1 MTIIL
6 FSSLKAASIKRQKLA
21 MDLFLIKKIISAMIM
36 PLSII
41 IILLILAI
49 AFYHSKRKLS
59 FSCLLLATVL
69 LTLSTFRPFAN
80 LIMAPIE
87 NQHLAFTRSSKPV
100 DYIIILGC
108 AHTSDHALP
117 ATSELGICS
126 LQRLVEAIRIFRI
139 HPEAQLITSG
149 YAANDEMSNAEKVK
163 QAAMLLGVPERKIIV
178 ESFPQDTEEE
188 AQLMAPRVSGKIVV
202 LVTNSDHMPRAIK
215 YFQLQGINPIAAP
228 AGKWTKGINN
238 ETYWADY
245 VPRAQ
250 YLKQTTHAWYESLGR
265 IVQWI
270 KS

>member
-1 MTIIL
+1 
-6 FSSLKAASIKRQKLA
+6 

-49 AFYHSKRKLS
+49 VFYRSKRALS

-87 NQHLAFTRSSKPV
+87 NNYSAFARSTTPV

-108 AHTSDHALP
+108 THTTDDELP

-149 YAANDEMSNAEKVK
+149 YAANDETSNAEKVK

-188 AQLMAPRVSGKIVV
+188 AQLMAPRVSGKNVV
-202 LVTNSDHMPRAIK
+202 LVTNSDHMPRAVR

-228 AGKWTKGINN
+228 AGKWTKGMNN
-238 ETYWADY
+238 ETHWNDY
-245 VPRAQ
+245 VPRAS
-250 YLKQTTHAWYESLGR
+250 YLTQTTHAWYESIGR